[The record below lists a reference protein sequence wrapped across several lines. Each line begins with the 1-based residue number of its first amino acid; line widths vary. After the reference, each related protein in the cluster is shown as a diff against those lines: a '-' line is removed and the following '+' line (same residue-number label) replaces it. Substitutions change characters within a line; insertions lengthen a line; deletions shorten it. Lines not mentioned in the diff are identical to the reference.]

1 MKLIRAKETDAPVLL
16 AIEETAKDLIVY
28 NWGFTD
34 SEFLEWINTDIVYL
48 IEEDGVM
55 VGDISYVVKDAD
67 HAYITG
73 LVIVPEF
80 QRRGL
85 ARQAMNMLLDEL
97 KDYRWAQPRCP
108 SGQSRGEALRVAR
121 LRRYGAQGE
130 LLWRWPAAR
139 YNGER
144 PIMFLSEKIIP

>member
-1 MKLIRAKETDAPVLL
+1 MAVLL
-16 AIEETAKDLIVY
+16 EIEETAKDLIVY

-34 SEFLEWINTDIVYL
+34 QEFLEWIRNDIVYL
-48 IEEDGVM
+48 IEEDGIM

-85 ARQAMNMLLDEL
+85 ARKAMNMIIDEL
-97 KDYRWAQPRCP
+97 NDFRRLSLDVHPDNHAVKLYESLGFVATERKENFYGDGEPRIIMV
-108 SGQSRGEALRVAR
+108 R
-121 LRRYGAQGE
+121 
-130 LLWRWPAAR
+130 
-139 YNGER
+139 ER
-144 PIMFLSEKIIP
+144 

>member
-28 NWGFTD
+28 SWGFTD
-34 SEFLEWINTDIVYL
+34 SEFLEWIRNEVVYL

-67 HAYITG
+67 SAYITG
-73 LVIVPEF
+73 LVIVPKF

-85 ARQAMNMLLDEL
+85 ARQAMNMLLYEL
-97 KDYRWAQPRCP
+97 KDYRWLSLDVHPDNHAVKLYESLGFVATERKENFYGDGQPRVIMV
-108 SGQSRGEALRVAR
+108 R
-121 LRRYGAQGE
+121 
-130 LLWRWPAAR
+130 
-139 YNGER
+139 ER
-144 PIMFLSEKIIP
+144 

>member
-1 MKLIRAKETDAPVLL
+1 MNLIRATKNDAPVLL

-34 SEFLEWINTDIVYL
+34 SEFSEWIDTDTVYL

-73 LVIVPEF
+73 LVIVPQF

-85 ARQAMNMLLDEL
+85 ARKAMNMLLDEL
-97 KDYRWAQPRCP
+97 KDFGTLSLDVHPDNHAVKLYESLGFVATERKENFYGDGEPRIIMV
-108 SGQSRGEALRVAR
+108 R
-121 LRRYGAQGE
+121 
-130 LLWRWPAAR
+130 
-139 YNGER
+139 ER
-144 PIMFLSEKIIP
+144 

>member
-1 MKLIRAKETDAPVLL
+1 MNLIRATESDMPVLL
-16 AIEETAKDLIVY
+16 GIEETAKDLIVY

-55 VGDISYVVKDAD
+55 VGDISYAVKDAD

-85 ARQAMNMLLDEL
+85 ARKAMNMMLDEL
-97 KDYRWAQPRCP
+97 KEFRHLALDVHPDNHAVRLYESLGFVATERKENFYGDGQPRI
-108 SGQSRGEALRVAR
+108 
-121 LRRYGAQGE
+121 
-130 LLWRWPAAR
+130 
-139 YNGER
+139 
-144 PIMFLSEKIIP
+144 IMVKDR